1 MQNKKMTIQGRC
13 KPSPPQK
20 KKRKKKI
27 CAYTQHKFLQEH
39 DSVVK
44 HVAWKTHKDENM
56 PETPDLTKKAKLDGS
71 GSQTPPYRHKKH
83 TFKESLAENAIKTEK
98 QT

>member
-1 MQNKKMTIQGRC
+1 MQNNKMTIQGRC
-13 KPSPPQK
+13 KPSPP
-20 KKRKKKI
+20 KKI
-27 CAYTQHKFLQEH
+27 KIKIALIRNTSSCKNG

-44 HVAWKTHKDENM
+44 RVAWKTHKDENM

>member
-1 MQNKKMTIQGRC
+1 
-13 KPSPPQK
+13 
-20 KKRKKKI
+20 
-27 CAYTQHKFLQEH
+27 
-39 DSVVK
+39 
-44 HVAWKTHKDENM
+44 M

-83 TFKESLAENAIKTEK
+83 TLKESLAENAIKTEK

>member
-1 MQNKKMTIQGRC
+1 MQNKKMTIQGKC
-13 KPSPPQK
+13 EPSPPPQN
-20 KKRKKKI
+20 KI
-27 CAYTQHKFLQEH
+27 KHCAYMQHTFLQER
-39 DSVVK
+39 
-44 HVAWKTHKDENM
+44 VAWKTHKDENI

-83 TFKESLAENAIKTEK
+83 TFKESLAEYAIKTEK